1 MARYRANSGTLTV
14 SVPTDAKVFVNDA
27 ATSSA
32 GSNRR
37 YVSRGLSPGRTYT
50 YTVRVEF
57 ERDGEMVTETKT
69 AQLSAGDNAELSFD
83 AAASEEQQL
92 ADTPVDTKLTLN
104 VPADAKVFLAGNE
117 TRLTGSERT
126 YTTKNMTAGQ
136 EWPSYKIRVAIE
148 REGQV
153 LDQERTIT
161 LTAGEN
167 HELAFDFDMD
177 KLASAAR

>member
-1 MARYRANSGTLTV
+1 LTV
-14 SVPTDAKVFVNDA
+14 SVPAGAKVFVNDA
-27 ATSSA
+27 ATRSE
-32 GSNRR
+32 GPNRR
-37 YVSRGLSPGRTYT
+37 YVSRGLNPGRSYT

-57 ERDGEMVTETKT
+57 ERDGQTVTETKT
-69 AQLSAGDNAELSFD
+69 AKLSAGTNAELSFD
-83 AAASEEQQL
+83 AAATDEQQI

-117 TRLTGSERT
+117 TRLTGLERT
-126 YTTKNMTAGQ
+126 YTTKNLTAGQ

-148 REGQV
+148 RDGQV

-167 HELAFDFDMD
+167 HKVAFDFDMD